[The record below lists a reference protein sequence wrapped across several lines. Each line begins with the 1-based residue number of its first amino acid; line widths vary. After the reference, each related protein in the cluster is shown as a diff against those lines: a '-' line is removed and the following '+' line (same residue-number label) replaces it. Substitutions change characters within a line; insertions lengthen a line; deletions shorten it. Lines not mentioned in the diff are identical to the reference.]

1 MFVATLVYETD
12 DATSKEARKLLRAE
26 LVGRRYNDH
35 FEGKRMPEGC
45 LWIRRSAEPHETVDD
60 LKRKCQEEL
69 RSAVAAVSAR
79 GLPVRV
85 SRVWLQVSGAGT
97 FGLAENL

>member
-12 DATSKEARKLLRAE
+12 EKTSKDARKLLRAE
-26 LVGRRYNDH
+26 LCGRRYNDH
-35 FEGKRMPEGC
+35 FDGKRMPDGC
-45 LWIRRSAEPHETVDD
+45 LWIRRGAEPSETVDD

-69 RSAVAAVSAR
+69 AAAAAAVSSR
-79 GLPVRV
+79 GLPIRVVRA
-85 SRVWLQVSGAGT
+85 WLHVSGAGT